1 MREDKIGDACSIH
14 VTDDQ
19 GIRNIRRKP
28 EKKKKI
34 QFSRQESRRKSNV
47 EVNLK

>member
-19 GIRNIRRKP
+19 GIRNIRRKS
-28 EKKKKI
+28 EKKKI
-34 QFSRQESRRKSNV
+34 PFSRQQSRRKSNV